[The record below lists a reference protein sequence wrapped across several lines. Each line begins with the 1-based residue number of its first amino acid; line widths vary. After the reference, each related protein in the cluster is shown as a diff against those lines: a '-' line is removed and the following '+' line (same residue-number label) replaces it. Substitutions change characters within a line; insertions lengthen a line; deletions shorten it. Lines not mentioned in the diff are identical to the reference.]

1 MSHVKSALVISDVH
15 LGYQQSYLY
24 SPAPQFSHNRTA
36 LLELLRRLGPQ
47 DEFIINGDFLE
58 LALGSLDEVYRDA
71 RLFFEMIAAVGPYQ
85 KIVFLPGNHDHHFWR
100 YLVEEIYIHHQIR
113 RGMVPPPG
121 DTFPNCFIDQR
132 FSSQDPALPPFLFS
146 ALWPPDRPQPN
157 FVVKYPHHLL
167 EISGSADNPVHYLL
181 THGHFLENL
190 FKPVDFLIESARL
203 EELEAFNN
211 LWLEVFNYHLGHAGR
226 LSEKVK
232 LIEEGF
238 QLGGLKV
245 RQDVSQVLN
254 EVFRNMKR
262 KLKLKWPKTWLLRFS
277 LRFLV
282 NKIPLEKQSDL
293 FGVAINAALQKQI
306 RDYLKKYI
314 LLRYQAGNAKKYQL
328 PVDADIPTPFTFIFG
343 HTHAP
348 YCEVGPEQMVVKVQG
363 KKYPIINTGGW
374 LRIENQKAREGATAG
389 VLQLNASG
397 AQWHSLAGLL
407 A

>member
-1 MSHVKSALVISDVH
+1 LW
-15 LGYQQSYLY
+15 
-24 SPAPQFSHNRTA
+24 
-36 LLELLRRLGPQ
+36 PQ
-47 DEFIINGDFLE
+47 D
-58 LALGSLDEVYRDA
+58 
-71 RLFFEMIAAVGPYQ
+71 Q
-85 KIVFLPGNHDHHFWR
+85 
-100 YLVEEIYIHHQIR
+100 
-113 RGMVPPPG
+113 
-121 DTFPNCFIDQR
+121 
-132 FSSQDPALPPFLFS
+132 
-146 ALWPPDRPQPN
+146 PQPN
-157 FVVKYPHHLL
+157 FVIKYPHHLV
-167 EISGSADNPVHYLL
+167 EIPTTNGKSQHYLL
-181 THGHFLENL
+181 THGHFLEDL
-190 FKPVDFLIESARL
+190 YKPVDFLIESARL

-245 RQDVSQVLN
+245 RREVSQVLN
-254 EVFRNMKR
+254 EVYRNMRR

-293 FGVAINAALQKQI
+293 FGVAINDALKGQI
-306 RDYLKKYI
+306 RYYLKKYV
-314 LLRYQAGNAKKYQL
+314 LSRYRAGNAEKYHL

-348 YCEVGPEQMVVKVQG
+348 YCDVGPAQMVVKVLG

-374 LRIENQKAREGATAG
+374 LRIENQKEREGATAG